1 MLLRLV
7 KGVKNRSIDRKM
19 AVIKKYWRDPGS
31 AAGNKKAIETFDM
44 NKREKVL
51 FLHNQ
56 YFLQFS
62 KYFITML

>member
-1 MLLRLV
+1 MLRLV

-31 AAGNKKAIETFDM
+31 AAGNKKPIETFDM

-51 FLHNQ
+51 FLLHNQ

-62 KYFITML
+62 KYFITTL